1 MGTVDRLSNCL
12 STRRQLQAPVPALS
26 GHEAALDAMASEG
39 VVVLEDGQAAF
50 FHASFF
56 DYAFARMFASREEDL
71 VDWLKQDCQDLFRRS
86 QTRQILEFLRNHDP
100 EVYLETLSRL
110 LADESV
116 RFHLKR
122 LALDWLWAAS

>member
-1 MGTVDRLSNCL
+1 M
-12 STRRQLQAPVPALS
+12 PALS

-86 QTRQILEFLRNHDP
+86 QTRQILEFLRDHDLDGLSGNAVALAGRRVGALPP
-100 EVYLETLSRL
+100 EAAS
-110 LADESV
+110 A
-116 RFHLKR
+116 R
-122 LALDWLWAAS
+122 LAWAAS